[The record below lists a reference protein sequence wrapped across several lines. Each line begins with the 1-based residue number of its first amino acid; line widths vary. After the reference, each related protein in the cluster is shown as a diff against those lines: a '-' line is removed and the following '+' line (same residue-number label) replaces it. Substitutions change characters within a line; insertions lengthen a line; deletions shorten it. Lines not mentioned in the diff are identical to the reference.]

1 MESRAWTASKQSQRP
16 CRPSYADLTVHSP
29 ILQLLLRAKA
39 GLLRHFTTL
48 PRKRCRRVAYAKSV
62 ATHEILTCIA
72 SMQRVPVI
80 RKTLWLG
87 RYGHSHMTDAAQ
99 QLRLSSALNLD
110 LPSFSHRVKDVYVV
124 ERGPA
129 AHQVLPGP
137 ARPAAQAPP
146 QNTGNA
152 AANVVPQVAEH
163 HIANHAA
170 ETVAAARSCSSSNPP
185 TVQTGEHGIVATATA
200 ASASDANP
208 ADVRDAAET
217 ATSACL
223 SSSTPSGTT
232 SASAGPMSQQSRK
245 G

>member
-1 MESRAWTASKQSQRP
+1 MGSRAWTASKQS
-16 CRPSYADLTVHSP
+16 LTVHSP

-48 PRKRCRRVAYAKSV
+48 PRKRCRRVAYVKSV
-62 ATHEILTCIA
+62 VTHEILTCIA

-146 QNTGNA
+146 QNAGHA
-152 AANVVPQVAEH
+152 AANVVPQVAEN

-170 ETVAAARSCSSSNPP
+170 ETVAAARSCSNSNPP

-217 ATSACL
+217 GACL